1 MSFITVAVIGG
12 SLAAAGGAAK
22 LGMSL
27 AGRKDRIQEQEAAK
41 EEMNK
46 RMQEYENLDTSNLYA
61 DVQNQYT
68 NMENTYE
75 DLTVNQQQ
83 AQFEAQQGAQQRA
96 NIMQNLRGA
105 AGTSGIAGL
114 AQAMANQGQLATQ
127 RASASI
133 GAQEA
138 QIQKLRAGEASRLQ
152 EMERRGE
159 AQAEAMRLAGADQA
173 RSLQAAKTQ
182 TLLGMSQQRLGA
194 ANQARAEAQ
203 AQQMSAVGDIV
214 GGIGQ
219 IATAGISAPRGGGG
233 AQGITD
239 FSEFQKQF
247 GKASTKDDFMT
258 YRKQI
263 DELGYNL

>member
-96 NIMQNLRGA
+96 NIMQQLSGA
-105 AGTSGIAGL
+105 AGGSGIAGL
-114 AQAMANQGQLATQ
+114 A
-127 RASASI
+127 
-133 GAQEA
+133 
-138 QIQKLRAGEASRLQ
+138 
-152 EMERRGE
+152 
-159 AQAEAMRLAGADQA
+159 
-173 RSLQAAKTQ
+173 
-182 TLLGMSQQRLGA
+182 LLVHL
-194 ANQARAEAQ
+194 
-203 AQQMSAVGDIV
+203 V
-214 GGIGQ
+214 
-219 IATAGISAPRGGGG
+219 
-233 AQGITD
+233 
-239 FSEFQKQF
+239 
-247 GKASTKDDFMT
+247 
-258 YRKQI
+258 
-263 DELGYNL
+263 